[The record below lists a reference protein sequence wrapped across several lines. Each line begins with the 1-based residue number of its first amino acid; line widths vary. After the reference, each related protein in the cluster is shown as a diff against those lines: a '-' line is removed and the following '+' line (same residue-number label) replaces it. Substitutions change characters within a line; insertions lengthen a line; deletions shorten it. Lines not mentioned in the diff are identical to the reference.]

1 MIELLKM
8 EKLQLEILQNGMNG
22 EGIAKKDGKVF
33 FVPNAVSGD
42 IIKAKIVKENKS
54 FCNAE
59 IDEIIKISEHRCLPE
74 CQYYGKCGGC
84 NLQHIKYHEQ
94 LKIKTQNVQKLFDK
108 NHLNYKV

>member
-42 IIKAKIVKENKS
+42 IIKAKIV
-54 FCNAE
+54 
-59 IDEIIKISEHRCLPE
+59 
-74 CQYYGKCGGC
+74 
-84 NLQHIKYHEQ
+84 
-94 LKIKTQNVQKLFDK
+94 
-108 NHLNYKV
+108 